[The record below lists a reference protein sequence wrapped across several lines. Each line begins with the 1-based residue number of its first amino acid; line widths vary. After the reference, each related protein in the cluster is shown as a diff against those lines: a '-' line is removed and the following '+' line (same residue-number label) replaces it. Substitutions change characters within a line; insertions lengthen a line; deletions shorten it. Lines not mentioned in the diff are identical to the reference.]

1 MSRVSGAS
9 ELIRSMILRGE
20 IPAGGRLPEAQ
31 IADRLRI
38 GRSTLREGLR
48 RLEGDGLLVANPSGG
63 MRVVRLDAEELEAT
77 LHVRAALE
85 ALSAGLAAQRVKA
98 GDVAPAALVD
108 LRARAEAADAA
119 VATAAPEPAVLAD
132 RHFHRAVGALAA
144 NGPCHEALNRVWD
157 RIVVAASASS
167 APPRRAARRDHEH
180 RGLLAAIVAGA
191 EDEAS
196 ALARRH
202 VLATLG

>member
-63 MRVVRLDAEELEAT
+63 MRVVRLDDEELEAT

-85 ALSAGLAAQRVKA
+85 ALGAGLAAQRVRG
-98 GDVAPAALVD
+98 GDTAPAALLE
-108 LRARAEAADAA
+108 LRALANAADAA
-119 VATAAPEPAVLAD
+119 ATGAPRAAVLAD

-167 APPRRAARRDHEH
+167 APARRTTPRDHEH
-180 RGLLAAIVAGA
+180 RGLVAAIAAGA

>member
-31 IADRLRI
+31 LADRLRI

-63 MRVVRLDAEELEAT
+63 MRVVRLDDSELQAT

-98 GDVAPAALVD
+98 GDAPPAALLD
-108 LRARAEAADAA
+108 LRALTDAADAG
-119 VATAAPEPAVLAD
+119 AAGRREPAVLAD

-157 RIVVAASASS
+157 RIMVAASASS
-167 APPRRAARRDHEH
+167 APPHRAGPRDHEH
-180 RGLLAAIVAGA
+180 RGLLAAIAAGA